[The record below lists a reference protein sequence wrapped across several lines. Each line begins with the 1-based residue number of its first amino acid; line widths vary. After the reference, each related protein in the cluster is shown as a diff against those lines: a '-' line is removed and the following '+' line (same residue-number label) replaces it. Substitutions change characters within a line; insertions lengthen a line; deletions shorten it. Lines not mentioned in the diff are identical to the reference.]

1 MAFDRNKT
9 GELVIKPRVPP
20 RIKLLVAAS
29 AAAVLLGGAVY
40 IYNYGL
46 SMAGFERQYAEQAQQ
61 SLIEDNRRLKQENHA
76 LREALA
82 RAERAIQMDQ
92 ASYQELEKSLKASAQ
107 EIIKL
112 REELNFYRNII
123 SPADKKAGLRIQ
135 SLAIEPAGVNRRYRY
150 KLVLIQA
157 LKHEQSIRGTARFEI
172 IGVQAGQDAVLR
184 HPAPNERAIGV
195 NFKYFQDIE
204 GHFDLP
210 AGFTPQ
216 RIKVNVTAGGGQ
228 TVEAE
233 YAWPQA

>member
-20 RIKLLVAAS
+20 RLKLLVAATV
-29 AAAVLLGGAVY
+29 AALLLGGAVY

-46 SMAGFERQYAEQAQQ
+46 SMAGFERQSAERAHQG
-61 SLIEDNRRLKQENHA
+61 LIELNRRLQQENRE

-92 ASYQELEKSLKASAQ
+92 ASYQELEKSLKVSAQ
-107 EIIKL
+107 EILKL

-135 SLAIEPAGVNRRYRY
+135 SLEIESAGANRYRY

-157 LKHEQSIRGTARFEI
+157 LKHEHTIRGTARFEI

-204 GHFDLP
+204 GRFDLP

-216 RIKVNVTAGGGQ
+216 RIKVNVTADGGQ
-228 TVEAE
+228 VVEAE